1 MIIEIKNLPN
11 GQKIK
16 HVHIDIDFDDNGN
29 VSEERVSVNNS
40 VQKTDD
46 DMKNEQPIGLE
57 QHVHESKEIQR
68 EEPREKMD
76 IPPEMLDGE
85 F

>member
-29 VSEERVSVNNS
+29 VSEERVSVNNDIQQS
-40 VQKTDD
+40 NEFK
-46 DMKNEQPIGLE
+46 KNEQFTNLE
-57 QHVHESKEIQR
+57 PHIHESKEIQHEEAR
-68 EEPREKMD
+68 ERMD